1 MAQLSDGLRIAVL
14 AAALL
19 AGSCTSDID
28 EGGKF
33 SSDGAA
39 NHPIVVEPST
49 RALKLPFSAGEAGLM
64 PEDAARLEAFVGDY
78 LSNGNGA
85 ISISAPE
92 GADSNAAI
100 SYFGE
105 RLAQMGVPRSR
116 ILVGTHES
124 AGHDGA
130 VELDF
135 ISYAAHTDK
144 CGDWSQDLAATQAN
158 DTSPDFGCSV
168 QQNIAAMV
176 ADPRDL
182 MGSRPVGPADATRRG
197 DVVGKYEKGAITQ
210 ADKNK
215 TDKTN
220 EQSGAA
226 SAAGGSD

>member
-1 MAQLSDGLRIAVL
+1 MAHMSDGLRIAVL

-19 AGSCTSDID
+19 AGSCASEDD
-28 EGGKF
+28 GNRL
-33 SSDGAA
+33 SPDGAV
-39 NHPIVVEPST
+39 NHPIIVEPSE
-49 RALKLPFSAGEAGLM
+49 RSLKLPFSAGEAGLL

-78 LSNGNGA
+78 LSEGNGA

-92 GADSNAAI
+92 GTDSNVAI

-116 ILVGTHES
+116 ILVGTHETS
-124 AGHDGA
+124 SHDGR

-144 CGDWSQDLAATQAN
+144 CGDWSQDLSSTGKN
-158 DTSPDFGCSV
+158 DTAPNFGCAV

-182 MGSRPVGPADATRRG
+182 MDGRPMGSEDATRRS
-197 DVVGKYEKGAITQ
+197 DVVNKYEKGAITQ
-210 ADKNK
+210 ADKHK
-215 TDKTN
+215 DDVKN
-220 EQSGAA
+220 EQSGAV
-226 SAAGGSD
+226 SDAGGGSN